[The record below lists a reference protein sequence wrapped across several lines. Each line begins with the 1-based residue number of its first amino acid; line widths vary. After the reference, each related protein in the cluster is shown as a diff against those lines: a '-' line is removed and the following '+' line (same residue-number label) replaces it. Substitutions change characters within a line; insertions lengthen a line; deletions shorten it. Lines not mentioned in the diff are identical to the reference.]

1 LDGSTDNSTRWLPVE
16 VDLQT
21 LRRKGG
27 SIMEASQP
35 PDTPLSMH
43 DAAALMI
50 RREFAPPAVANAG
63 RIGPMREGIR
73 VDGKETV
80 GLRIWYE

>member
-1 LDGSTDNSTRWLPVE
+1 
-16 VDLQT
+16 
-21 LRRKGG
+21 
-27 SIMEASQP
+27 
-35 PDTPLSMH
+35 MH